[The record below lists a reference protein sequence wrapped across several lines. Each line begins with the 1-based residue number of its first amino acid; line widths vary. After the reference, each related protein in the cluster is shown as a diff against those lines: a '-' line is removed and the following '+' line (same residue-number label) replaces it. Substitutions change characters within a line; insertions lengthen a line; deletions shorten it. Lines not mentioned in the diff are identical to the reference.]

1 MEWVEKAVKVTRWLG
16 KDYKFFVQTTSTQ
29 DEAKILVKTGAKSGL
44 LVVADEQ
51 TKGRGRFG
59 RSWFSP
65 PNSNIYF
72 TIALQLPPDHPH
84 LTTLPLLVGVAVA
97 EAMRE
102 MGINVFVKWAN
113 DVVFDG
119 KKLAGILTESE
130 SNWVFIGVGINV
142 NLTENDLPDD
152 LKGTATSMR
161 IVTSKTFDRSEVLAA
176 ILVSLERWW
185 EVWAKG
191 NLSEFWSMWE
201 RFDALKGKQ
210 VSVAMPDGTKLE
222 GVADGVSEDG
232 SLKLKLQNEST
243 LNLVAGDVT
252 VKVR

>member
-1 MEWVEKAVKVTRWLG
+1 MEWVEKAVNVTRWLG
-16 KDYKFFVQTTSTQ
+16 KDYKFFAQTTSTQ
-29 DEAKILVKTGAKSGL
+29 DEARILVKAGAKSGV

-65 PNSNIYF
+65 PKSNIYF
-72 TIALQLPPDHPH
+72 TTALQLPPTHPQ

-97 EAMRE
+97 EAIRK

-113 DVVFDG
+113 DIVFDG

-130 SNWVFIGVGINV
+130 GNWVFIGVGVNV
-142 NLTENDLPDD
+142 NLTENDLPND

-161 IVTSKTFDRSEVLAA
+161 IVTGKTLERSDVLAA

-191 NLSEFWSMWE
+191 NLSEFWSTWE

-210 VSVAMPDGTKLE
+210 VFVAMPDGTKLE

-232 SLKLKLQNEST
+232 SLKLKLQDEST
-243 LNLVAGDVT
+243 LNLAAGE
-252 VKVR
+252 VRVR